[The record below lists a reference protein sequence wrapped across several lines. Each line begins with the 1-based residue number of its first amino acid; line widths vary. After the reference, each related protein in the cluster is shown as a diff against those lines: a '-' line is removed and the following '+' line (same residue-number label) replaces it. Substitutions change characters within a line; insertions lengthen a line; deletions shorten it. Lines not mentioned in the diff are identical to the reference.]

1 MRESVCRDNSFR
13 LEFVE
18 SVYDALCGINKRV
31 QN

>member
-13 LEFVE
+13 LELVE